1 MHVVWSACG
10 DLSVRIEMS
19 GAEQAPEKNERENNK
34 ESSAEVTDVDAVR
47 QEQEFAA
54 QEQAGQTGQGQEM
67 RKQCYSSQAWR
78 RGSEG
83 PAQGGGL
90 SGVA

>member
-1 MHVVWSACG
+1 
-10 DLSVRIEMS
+10 MS
-19 GAEQAPEKNERENNK
+19 SNLRKNEQESNK
-34 ESSAEVTDVDAVR
+34 ESSAEVTGVDAVG

-54 QEQAGQTGQGQEM
+54 QEQAGQTEGQSKQQQGQEI